1 MKIELSDDELMTIA
15 SGLLA
20 LAMSEPGKAV
30 ETSAARLEIK
40 GRALCAKF
48 LDHPDMKP
56 GAVESAFDVARQEF
70 CGMGDD
76 AEMAAMMDGANGTK
90 GRHKCK

>member
-1 MKIELSDDELMTIA
+1 MTIA
-15 SGLLA
+15 GGLLA

-30 ETSAARLEIK
+30 ESSAAKLEIK

-48 LDHPDMKP
+48 LDHPEMKP
-56 GAVESAFDVARQEF
+56 GAVESAFDMARQEF

-76 AEMAAMMDGANGTK
+76 AEMAAMLDGTKATK
-90 GRHKCK
+90 GRRK

>member
-1 MKIELSDDELMTIA
+1 MKIELNDDELMTIA
-15 SGLLA
+15 SGLFA

-30 ETSAARLEIK
+30 ESSAAKLEIK

-48 LDHPDMKP
+48 LDHPEMKP
-56 GAVESAFDVARQEF
+56 GAVESAFDMARQEF

-76 AEMAAMMDGANGTK
+76 AEMAAMLDGTKATK
-90 GRHKCK
+90 GRRK

>member
-1 MKIELSDDELMTIA
+1 MKIELNDDELMTIA

-30 ETSAARLEIK
+30 ESSAAKLEIK

-48 LDHPDMKP
+48 LEHPEMKP
-56 GAVESAFDVARQEF
+56 GTVESAFDMARQEF

-76 AEMAAMMDGANGTK
+76 AEMAAMLDGTKATK
-90 GRHKCK
+90 GRRK

>member
-30 ETSAARLEIK
+30 ESSAAKLEIK

-48 LDHPDMKP
+48 LDHPEMKP
-56 GAVESAFDVARQEF
+56 GAIESAFETARNEF
-70 CGMGDD
+70 CGIGDD
-76 AEMAAMMDGANGTK
+76 AEIAAMTDGTRGQKA
-90 GRHKCK
+90 

>member
-1 MKIELSDDELMTIA
+1 MKVELNDDELMTIA

-30 ETSAARLEIK
+30 ESSAAKLEIK

-48 LDHPDMKP
+48 LDHPQMKP
-56 GAVESAFDVARQEF
+56 GAVESAFDMARDEF
-70 CGMGDD
+70 CGIGDD
-76 AEMAAMMDGANGTK
+76 KDIAAMLDGTDAK
-90 GRHKCK
+90 RRRK

>member
-48 LDHPDMKP
+48 LDHPEMKP
-56 GAVESAFDVARQEF
+56 GAVESAFDMARHEF

-76 AEMAAMMDGANGTK
+76 AEMAAMMDGAKGTK
-90 GRHKCK
+90 GRRK

>member
-30 ETSAARLEIK
+30 ETSAAKLEIK

-48 LDHPDMKP
+48 LDHPEMKP
-56 GAVESAFDVARQEF
+56 GAIESAFDAARNEF
-70 CGMGDD
+70 CGIGND
-76 AEMAAMMDGANGTK
+76 AEIAAMTDGTRGQKA
-90 GRHKCK
+90 

>member
-1 MKIELSDDELMTIA
+1 MKIELNDDELMTIA
-15 SGLLA
+15 SGMIA
-20 LAMSEPGKAV
+20 LANEPGNAV

-48 LDHPDMKP
+48 LDHPEMKP
-56 GAVESAFDVARQEF
+56 GAVESAFDMARQEF

-76 AEMAAMMDGANGTK
+76 AEMAAMLDGTKATK
-90 GRHKCK
+90 GRRK